1 MVRRLASAASIG
13 DLAAM
18 ARRRIPSFAW
28 HYLDGGVGED
38 RGVRRNEDALERI
51 LFRVR
56 HLAGG
61 ACDPA
66 VELFGQRYAQPFG
79 VAPVGMANLTW
90 AGTDLALARLAQ
102 REKIPY
108 VLSTAGTTSIE
119 EIGKAAP
126 DTGWF
131 QLYLSKD
138 NAITADMMRRAW
150 DDGMRVLAL
159 TIDVPVGSRRNRN
172 IRGGVALPFRFSRQ
186 VLLELATHPAWA
198 LATARSGAP
207 KVENYVPYAH
217 NANFAVVGKYMADLN
232 KWGFDWDDLQRV
244 RDGWK
249 GHLVVKGVLDPA
261 DAASMVR
268 LGADGIWVS
277 NHGGR
282 QLESS
287 PAPIDV
293 LADIRD
299 AVGPAAKVL
308 FDSGVRCGE
317 DIVKACALGADMV
330 FCGRGFV
337 YGTGAGGAAGGEKA
351 FTILADQTRRAL
363 IQIGCPSIAA
373 ASRAFL
379 DERSLPAP
387 LPTAA
392 RREAPPR
399 AVGAE

>member
-1 MVRRLASAASIG
+1 MVRRLANAASIG
-13 DLAAM
+13 DLATLAQ
-18 ARRRIPSFAW
+18 RRIPSFAW

-38 RGVRRNEDALERI
+38 RGVKRNEAALERI
-51 LFRVR
+51 LFRTR

-61 ACDPA
+61 AADTS

-90 AGTDLALARLAQ
+90 EGTDLALARLAQ
-102 REKIPY
+102 RESIPY

-119 EIGKAAP
+119 EIAKVAS
-126 DTGWF
+126 DMGWF

-150 DDGMRVLAL
+150 DAGMRVLAL
-159 TIDVPVGSRRNRN
+159 TIDVPIGSRRNRAM
-172 IRGGVALPFRFSRQ
+172 RGGVALPFRFSRK
-186 VLLELATHPAWA
+186 VLFELATHPAWA
-198 LATARSGAP
+198 LATARAGAP
-207 KVENYVPYAH
+207 KVQNYVPYAN

-232 KWGFDWDDLQRV
+232 KWGIDWDDLRRV
-244 RDGWK
+244 RDLWK
-249 GHLVVKGVLDPA
+249 GHLVIKGVLDPT
-261 DAASMVR
+261 DAGAMVR

-282 QLESS
+282 QLESA

-293 LADIRD
+293 LADVRD
-299 AVGPAAKVL
+299 AVGPTVPVL
-308 FDSGVRCGE
+308 FDSGIRCGE
-317 DIVKACALGADMV
+317 DIVKARALGADMV

-337 YGTGAGGAAGGEKA
+337 YGTGAGGVAGAEKA

-373 ASRAFL
+373 MNRVFL

-399 AVGAE
+399 VVGAE